1 MSYGGYGYFI
11 WLIILWIIPIPIAIS
26 QGRSKDRAGL
36 AYGLFL
42 GWIGVIILA
51 SSRHERETSSLSVR
65 SARNQFGVTPSCA
78 RIVNAKSVRSAT
90 NLTRTARPFLPL
102 PNPALRL
109 RGHSGTLAQ
118 GCTAASCVGLARFPN
133 SPSSL

>member
-1 MSYGGYGYFI
+1 MSYGGYGYFT

-51 SSRHERETSSLSVR
+51 VLPPRKGDKFVECPFCKESIRRDAIACSHCQREVRPQRQARHADRPSL
-65 SARNQFGVTPSCA
+65 P
-78 RIVNAKSVRSAT
+78 
-90 NLTRTARPFLPL
+90 
-102 PNPALRL
+102 PA
-109 RGHSGTLAQ
+109 
-118 GCTAASCVGLARFPN
+118 P
-133 SPSSL
+133 